1 MQSVHTTTGNNIGKK
16 SSGVGNKEVVAR
28 TKAEV
33 KPWLIG
39 TSSFHTTASGT
50 S

>member
-1 MQSVHTTTGNNIGKK
+1 MQSVHTTTDNNLGKK
-16 SSGVGNKEVVAR
+16 SSGVGNKDGAR

-50 S
+50 T